1 MREVLLNRV
10 DASTLPV
17 GTFQIPGGHLKISDV
32 IDQQVEHLDDL
43 LGLYAELFPKYVS
56 ALSRIRQRASLPADV
71 DPRFIR
77 HQWVVYWN
85 DEPAGLVS
93 FRLALH
99 RGFGLCMSIAIRPAY
114 RSIAWDGYKRLSD
127 FLIRQMIWQMEL
139 DAGKHDVSLLGVLVE
154 VESPASANDPAT
166 RVALSNLLA
175 RYQEYGF
182 HLLPIDCYE
191 PGFVRVP
198 SVQPPDSDVPRDAN
212 LMQLCMRPLADN
224 DKIGLPRVEL
234 LNKVIDAL
242 LIDHYELDESHWIVQ
257 RARASINEQGE
268 VKNGSR

>member
-1 MREVLLNRV
+1 MLLNRADV
-10 DASTLPV
+10 STLPV
-17 GTFQIPGGHLKISDV
+17 GAFQIPGGHLKISDV

-43 LGLYAELFPKYVS
+43 LSLYADLFPKYVS
-56 ALSRIRQRASLPADV
+56 ALPRIRQRALLPADV

-93 FRLALH
+93 FRLALNH
-99 RGFGLCMSIAIRPAY
+99 GLGLCMSIAIRPAY
-114 RSIAWDGYKRLSD
+114 RSVAWGGYKRLSE
-127 FLIRQMIWQMEL
+127 FLLGQMIRQMDL
-139 DAGKHDVSLLGVLVE
+139 DASKQDVILLGVLVE
-154 VESPASANDPAT
+154 VESPVSANDPSI
-166 RVALSNLLA
+166 RMALSNLLA

-182 HLLPIDCYE
+182 HLLPIDYYE

-198 SVQPPDSDVPRDAN
+198 SVQPPNSDVPRDAIP
-212 LMQLCMRPLADN
+212 MQLCMRPLADN